1 MLTNQEIFNRVWQH
15 FIVEDKPYAYDTDI
29 QLCSYLTKEGHQCAI
44 GLFLTPN
51 QASDLAG
58 FTPVDR
64 RFNPVAIEVFGRSV
78 HIVKNEDDYD
88 YRLNDFGRFLKK
100 LQEAHDISHEA
111 RPPERMPKSEFES
124 MLRLVARE
132 FYLDIPSIQA

>member
-1 MLTNQEIFNRVWQH
+1 MLTNQEIFNKVWQH

-51 QASDLAG
+51 QAIDLSG
-58 FTPVDR
+58 LTPVDR

-78 HIVKNEDDYD
+78 HEDDYD

-100 LQEAHDISHEA
+100 LQEAHDISHA
-111 RPPERMPKSEFES
+111 NALDMHKQKFQS

-132 FYLDIPSIQA
+132 FHLDIPPTQS